1 MLIFAVLSDFTILY
15 ATFSKIWYLYFLYY
29 RPIPDPLAMKIQ
41 YYATLQG
48 KWSMS
53 DYPPW

>member
-1 MLIFAVLSDFTILY
+1 M
-15 ATFSKIWYLYFLYY
+15 
-29 RPIPDPLAMKIQ
+29 PIPDPLAMKIQ

-53 DYPPW
+53 DYLPWKFDYLPWKFESKETDKYKL